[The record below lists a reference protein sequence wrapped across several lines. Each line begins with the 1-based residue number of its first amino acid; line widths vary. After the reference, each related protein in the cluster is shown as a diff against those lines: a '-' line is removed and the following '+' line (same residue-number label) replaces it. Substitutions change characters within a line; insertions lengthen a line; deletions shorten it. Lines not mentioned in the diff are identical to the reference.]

1 VVMDDEEEV
10 REVAGEMLRS
20 IGYEVDFAKA

>member
-1 VVMDDEEEV
+1 MDDEEEV